1 MGSTEILATSAVKT
15 MVALCPNLEPAINE
29 NDKYPSYDG
38 DILVMRNGSK
48 ENLEIVRT
56 QIKGRRVASEKE
68 FGRESVSYSISVKD
82 LQNYHANGGVL
93 FFVVLLWGGESRIF
107 CRSLLPG
114 NTGPLLE
121 SAKGKTT
128 TIELMPTPAEALDF
142 EEMVLNHSK
151 HSRMQASFAGTH
163 IASVEEIQSMP
174 GVELVSSHTGYL
186 GEFETPVEHL
196 IGRETFIYGQLPS
209 CPIPVPTQGSI
220 ILTEASSEIPADIA
234 VADERFFDS
243 LMSVVDAEGSRH
255 VIGSELT
262 ISFPRA
268 GRKTGQVDYTFAPKG
283 PLPDVVK
290 SIEMMD
296 RLTKGNSL
304 EIDGEKYDLG
314 LDRMRDM
321 FEEAGLPR
329 ILELLKRFQSFQRSI
344 GDVGETVVDEI
355 NGRNVANMDVLYRGI
370 VLKEP
375 IKVKHDQNA
384 QLLMDVAVFNRHYL
398 VLAVHHD
405 EGKCLLYDWA
415 SVEME
420 LYITDSVTGERQHVT
435 KYAARPEED
444 WLALANVTPDLIQRD
459 CMEAGCSDANR
470 GFANQLG
477 LYLLGQYDTSGNR
490 EALDAALELF
500 EWLNDPGMVAPSCVE
515 YELNWYQTKQRGRA
529 LSMRDRD
536 RLLEIFEVDLKKKAE
551 DRAFGV
557 AALIIL
563 GDSRAVR
570 CFEELSKEAQASIA
584 DYPIGALM
592 PHMA

>member
-29 NDKYPSYDG
+29 GDKYPSYDG
-38 DILVMRNGSK
+38 DILIMRDGSK

-68 FGRESVSYSISVKD
+68 LGRDSVSYSISAKD

-93 FFVVLLWGGESRIF
+93 FFVVLLWGGECKIF

-121 SAKGKTT
+121 STKGKTT
-128 TIELMPTPAEALDF
+128 TIKLMPAPEEALDF
-142 EEMVLNHSK
+142 EEMVLNHFK
-151 HSRMQASFAGTH
+151 HSRMQASFAGVH

-174 GVELVSSHTGYL
+174 GVALISSHTGYL

-196 IGRETFIYGQLPS
+196 IGRETFIYAQLPS

-220 ILTEASSEIPADIA
+220 VLTEASSETPADIA
-234 VADERFFDS
+234 VAGEHFFDG
-243 LMSVVDAEGSRH
+243 LISVIDAEGSRH
-255 VIGSELT
+255 VIGSELM
-262 ISFPRA
+262 IGFPRT
-268 GRKTGQVDYTFAPKG
+268 GRKTGQVDYTFAPRG
-283 PLPDVVK
+283 PLPDVVR

-296 RLTKGNSL
+296 RLTEGDSL

-321 FEEAGLPR
+321 FEEAGLPG
-329 ILELLKRFQSFQRSI
+329 ILELLKQFQSFQRSV
-344 GDVGETVVDEI
+344 GDVGETIVDEI
-355 NGRNVANMDVLYRGI
+355 NDRNVLSMDILYRGV

-375 IKVKHDQNA
+375 IGMKHDANA
-384 QLLMDVAVFNRHYL
+384 QLLMDVAVFNRRYL

-405 EGKCLLYDWA
+405 EERCLLYDWA

-420 LYITDSVTGERQHVT
+420 LYVTDSETGERQRVT
-435 KYAARPEED
+435 KYALRLEEN
-444 WLALANVTPDLIQRD
+444 WLALANVAPSLIQRD

-490 EALDAALELF
+490 EALDAALGLF
-500 EWLNDPGMVAPSCVE
+500 EWLNDPGMVAPSCAE
-515 YELNWYQTKQRGRA
+515 YELNWYQTKQRKRT
-529 LSMRDRD
+529 LSMQDRD
-536 RLLEIFEVDLKKKAE
+536 RLF
-551 DRAFGV
+551 
-557 AALIIL
+557 
-563 GDSRAVR
+563 
-570 CFEELSKEAQASIA
+570 
-584 DYPIGALM
+584 
-592 PHMA
+592 